1 MFSYGLN
8 NFIDFTILTFD
19 EITGLFGPNSIGKTS
34 LIDILLF
41 SLFDDYSRNYQDK
54 NKLLSGTI
62 VNTKEK
68 TFSCKVSF
76 CVDNSIY
83 YIEKEGKRLGAKSD
97 NTFDTF
103 KFTNYDFYKMESN
116 NKIQLTQIS

>member
-62 VNTKEK
+62 VNTK
-68 TFSCKVSF
+68 
-76 CVDNSIY
+76 
-83 YIEKEGKRLGAKSD
+83 
-97 NTFDTF
+97 
-103 KFTNYDFYKMESN
+103 
-116 NKIQLTQIS
+116 